1 MIRTRVS
8 AALHRGRAL
17 AAAIETLRA
26 GGVVAY
32 PTDTLYGLAVDPRS
46 EVAVERL
53 FDVKG
58 RDRTQAIPL
67 IAANVEQAQRAGRFG
82 RDELRLA
89 AAFWPGP
96 LAIVVRADEALAGNV
111 VAGDGTVAIRVPA
124 HELAR
129 ALADE
134 FGFCLTATSAN
145 LSGQPPTASPDVVA
159 VTLRDR
165 VDLLLDGGDAP
176 GGAPSTIVAI
186 RHDGPTLVR
195 AGAIAWQRVLE
206 SLN

>member
-8 AALHRGRAL
+8 SALHRDRAV
-17 AAAIETLRA
+17 AAAVEVLRR

-46 EVAVERL
+46 QAAVDRL

-58 RDRTQAIPL
+58 RERTQAIPL
-67 IAANVEQAQRAGRFG
+67 IAADLEQARCAGCFG

-96 LAIVVRADEALAGNV
+96 LAIVVRAEDTLARNL
-111 VAGDGTVAIRVPA
+111 AAADGTVAIRVPA
-124 HELAR
+124 HDLAR
-129 ALADE
+129 ALAHA

-145 LSGQPPTASPDVVA
+145 LSADPPTASPDVVA
-159 VTLRDR
+159 DTIGDR
-165 VDLLLDGGDAP
+165 VDILLDGGDAP
-176 GGAPSTIVAI
+176 GGPPSTIVGI
-186 RHDGPTLVR
+186 RDGTPTLVR
-195 AGAIAWQRVLE
+195 AGAIAWERVLE
-206 SLN
+206 SLI